1 MAIPAKSRDWKGILI
16 SLVVIA
22 SVLGLIQV
30 SQAQSLVLSHDPS
43 LQITIELATPP
54 PGPPRLPSRRME
66 YSQLLSGEF
75 KPNTFNATWV
85 TGIHMDS

>member
-22 SVLGLIQV
+22 TVLGLIQV
-30 SQAQSLVLSHDPS
+30 THAKSRMLTLRMTS

-66 YSQLLSGEF
+66 YSQLQNGAF
-75 KPNTFNATWV
+75 RPNTFNATWV
-85 TGIHMDS
+85 TGKH